1 MKKRINGF
9 IAIVLVLVAFLTM
22 ILANC
27 SQELQVEDKGES
39 IIETIFNYFTKTT
52 IAEPSFSQKSGI
64 YNNEFE
70 VYIENMSDESSV
82 MIKYTMDGTKPS
94 KNNGFIYY
102 SGQTI
107 PITRYRQLKAVAYAD
122 STDDKFI
129 PSPVVVAEYKMKVLP
144 PVFSYN
150 TEKKKL
156 AITCDTLG
164 AIIYY
169 TDDGTKPTTN
179 SKIYVNEISIITSKT
194 IQAFAYKEG
203 WEYSDYR
210 NQTFSSTSSGGILTA
225 PSISPESGTY
235 NNSQNVVI
243 STNLVGATIKYR
255 LTEANREPVT
265 STYSGSVTVN
275 KNSTINAWIEYN
287 GEKSDEA
294 LASYSFKVKKPVI
307 TPSAGTY
314 FSGST
319 GGELDVTIAC
329 ETNLAKIYYYLN
341 EEGST
346 PSVVPQEYK
355 GTFKITST
363 GNAITINAYG
373 SLSGY
378 SESDIEEAVYG
389 VVIGDKPAM
398 PTISATQSGTTLTV
412 TVSHFDSA
420 VTKSYSKDGGSTW
433 IAYSSPFDLTT
444 DTIIKAKVVDA
455 SLQTSDIAVKNCV
468 ITPIKLANPSISF
481 NAATE
486 QVTITT
492 TDAGAAISYSYDNSV
507 WNDYST
513 ALTLTGTTTVYAK
526 THKTGYY
533 IDSDVVS
540 KNCLY
545 EKLAVP
551 VITYDSGAEQVVIT
565 HSDGSAGLLYS
576 KDGSAPSLA
585 YTTAVTISA
594 TTLIRAK
601 ATKTG
606 AYIDSDEVYAT
617 CIVSDPL
624 KLSSPTMD
632 FDKDLSKLTITATDG
647 VGATIKYST
656 DGSVWNTYS
665 LPIDITVSPTLILSR
680 AEKLGE
686 TTSDIAFIN
695 CVFDKLTIPTISYN
709 STTKTITLSHSDTN
723 VDILYSLDGSVPTIS
738 YVSPISI
745 TETKYVRALSTKT
758 GAYINSDVV
767 SQNCVVEITKLAV
780 PTISYSSANK
790 TVTLNHADATVTK
803 KYYTSTDG
811 GSTWSSVIVY
821 STPFTLS
828 ETTMVKAFVEK
839 SGYANSDEVYQN
851 CVVEEN
857 LVKLTTPAITYNSGT
872 KTVTIDHS
880 DDLAVIKYSVD
891 NQTSWVTYSTPFVL
905 AQTTTVYAK
914 ATRSGYLD
922 SDIAEKYC
930 LVILPTVETPEIS
943 LPSGTY
949 NPPVSL
955 TITCPTAGTTLRYTT
970 DGSEPT
976 ESSSAYTG
984 AITLLQSAVVRV
996 KAYKSG
1002 YNPSSEVTSV
1012 YTIQAEPPTISPTND
1027 SFVSEITVNISSGT
1041 DGAAIYYT
1049 LDGNDPL
1056 LSSTLYTGAFT
1067 LTRTT
1072 TVKAIAV
1079 KNGLENSIISQKT
1092 FTKTEVVATPTFSP
1106 VAGTFTTEQTV
1117 TIASTTSGAIIKY
1130 TTDGTTPSKTN
1141 GSTYSVPITISAS
1154 TELRAIAYK
1163 DGMMDSGIK
1172 YGAYTITGTV
1182 ADPIFNIASGTYS
1195 VAQTVTISS
1204 QTTGSQIYYTKDGVT
1219 IPTTSSYLYSNPIDA
1234 SIDMTIKAR
1243 AYKDGVWSANTITLT
1258 LDIVQEE
1265 GTGLSFITAKR
1276 LMLGETG
1283 NNVALVAGENWFG
1296 FEIDTVA
1303 NAGQYIIDTAS
1314 YTPTVYINDLSTT
1327 ATLTVDDK
1335 LNCDADTRYYVK
1347 VTATT
1352 AVSSVIFKVYKAPI
1366 AEPVI
1371 TVSKTTVAY
1380 GELDKN
1386 LTQEQTFTVSNAGT
1400 GSFDCSISD
1409 DAAWLSLDKTSLTS
1423 VGTTPQTV
1431 TVTVNTTGLTAGQSY
1446 TGKITVTSST
1456 ANVQGSP
1463 KEIMVTL
1470 SVKPEVVSGIKVHLK
1485 TTWTTPKIYYW
1496 SVVATPAISNAT
1508 WPGAAMTDEG
1518 NGWWGYELTNATSA
1532 NIIFSNNGT
1541 SQTADLS
1548 RTTGNWNYENGAW
1561 SAANPVPVISVSPA
1575 AGNVSAQTTTVTI
1588 TATNS
1593 PTSIKYTTND
1603 SDPKTSGT
1611 IIASG
1616 GTASVT
1622 IDTVGSSKT
1631 LKVWAVNASGEST
1644 SSFVYT
1650 RQDTSSNV
1658 KIFYKTSNAPT
1669 IWVWEDAGISIS
1681 SLMGQSWP
1689 GNAMTLDAVSGW
1701 YMMEIPNTVYTL
1713 GTKSLKMKFN
1723 SGAEITRTSPTT
1735 NNWFDGTTWTATKP
1749 EEAPVISANPS
1760 ARFFTTA
1767 TIDITLSLSGVTE
1780 GKYTTDGTTPSAS
1793 VGTSFSNGTVV
1804 SIGSGMIVGNT
1815 KTLKLYAN
1823 NTAGTTTKEYVYE
1836 KVDEIPVP
1844 DFTWNNANVYFVIPD
1859 RFHNGNTAND
1869 TSYGRVQ
1876 TDATG
1881 KNIGTFHGGDV
1892 AGLTAKLD
1900 YLEGLGVNAIWLT
1913 SPYEQTHGWCGG
1925 GSNGDFAHYSYHGY
1939 YPLDYTTM
1947 DKNMGTIDEMRT
1959 FVNTAH
1965 SKGIRVVMDVVLN
1978 HAGYNTLKDMVEY
1991 NFGKAKSGS
2000 LNVGWTPGAGQTWHS
2015 YHDTIDYT
2023 DITSWNNWWKGTS
2036 GSWVRAGLGD
2046 YTAPGGDDL
2055 TQNLAGLPDFRT
2067 ELTSSIGMAKI
2078 LINKWAA
2085 ETTGFS
2091 DWIIPSA
2098 TSIRSSSNNS
2108 SPTDFIIDA
2117 LASWVREFGIDGFRC
2132 DTAKHVEKSR
2142 WAQLKAECNT
2152 ALVEWRADTSKSKG
2166 TSDAA
2171 TWTDNFWM
2179 TAEVWGHGPN
2189 KSDYHTVA
2197 NFDSVI
2203 NFTFPKDGN
2212 LGSIGGTWEGYASS
2226 MNADPSWNSL
2236 HYISSHDTGL
2246 SRTNIKNL
2254 GTALVLSPGGV
2265 QIFYGDETARLFGET
2280 GSDPYQGTRSDMN
2293 WGSNADVLAHWSK
2306 LGQFRKNNLAVGAGS
2321 QTDLGSSTYGRSY
2334 EIGGFTNKVVI
2345 KLGASGSTSVS
2356 VTGFFADGDLV
2367 RDAYTGATATVAG
2380 GSVTFTAGAEGVIL
2394 IEKVTP

>member
-1 MKKRINGF
+1 MKKRIKGF

-22 ILANC
+22 VFANC

-64 YNNEFE
+64 YNAEFE
-70 VYIENMSDESSV
+70 VYIENMSDESDV

-107 PITRYRQLKAVAYAD
+107 PITRYRQLKAVAYTD

-144 PVFSYN
+144 PVFSFN

-164 AIIYY
+164 SIIYY
-169 TDDGTKPTTN
+169 TDDGSKPTTT

-210 NQTFSSTSSGGILTA
+210 NQTFSSTSSGGVLTA

-243 STNLVGATIKYR
+243 STNLVGATIKYK

-265 STYSGSVTVN
+265 STYTGAVTVN

-314 FSGST
+314 FSSVT
-319 GGELDVTIAC
+319 GGELDVTITC

-341 EEGST
+341 EEGGT
-346 PSVVPQEYK
+346 PSVIPQEYK
-355 GTFKITST
+355 GSFKITST
-363 GNAITINAYG
+363 GNAVTINAYG

-389 VVIGDKPAM
+389 VVTGDKPAM
-398 PTISATQSGTTLTV
+398 PTISTTQSGTTLTV
-412 TVSHFDSA
+412 TVSHFDSS

-433 IAYSSPFDLTT
+433 IPYSAPFDLTA
-444 DTIIKAKVVDA
+444 DTIIKAKVVNL
-455 SLQTSDIAVKNCV
+455 SSETSDIAVKNCV

-481 NAATE
+481 NATNE

-492 TDAGAAISYSYDNSV
+492 TDAGAVISYSYDNSV
-507 WNDYST
+507 WNDYSGT
-513 ALTLTGTTTVYAK
+513 LTLSSTTTVYAK

-533 IDSDVVS
+533 LDSDVVS

-551 VITYDSGAEQVVIT
+551 VINYDSGTKQVVIT
-565 HSDGSAGLLYS
+565 HSDGDTVIMYS
-576 KDGSAPSLA
+576 KDGSAPTLT
-585 YTTAVTISA
+585 YTAAQTISA

-601 ATKTG
+601 ATKAG
-606 AYIDSDEVYAT
+606 AYNDSDEVYAT
-617 CIVSDPL
+617 CVVSDPL
-624 KLSSPTMD
+624 KLSSPTMN
-632 FDKDLSKLTITATDG
+632 FDRDSSMLTITATDG

-665 LPIDITVSPTLILSR
+665 TALDITASPTLILSR
-680 AEKLGE
+680 AEKSGE
-686 TTSDIAFIN
+686 TTSDIVFIN
-695 CVFDKLTIPTISYN
+695 CVFDKLTIPVISYN
-709 STTKTITLSHSDTN
+709 STTKEITLSHSDQS
-723 VDILYSLDGSVPTIS
+723 VDILYSLDGSVPSLS

-745 TETKYVRALSTKT
+745 TETKYVRALATKT

-780 PTISYSSANK
+780 PTISYNSSAK
-790 TVTLNHADATVTK
+790 SVTINHTDATVIK
-803 KYYTSTDG
+803 KYSTSTDG
-811 GSTWSSVIVY
+811 GSTWSSVTVY
-821 STPFTLS
+821 ASAFTLS

-851 CVVEEN
+851 CVVEN
-857 LVKLTTPAITYNSGT
+857 LVKLTTPTITYVSGT

-880 DDLAVIKYSVD
+880 DDLAALKYSMD
-891 NQTSWVTYSTPFVL
+891 NQTTWITYSSSIIL
-905 AQTTTVYAK
+905 AQTTVVYAK
-914 ATRSGYLD
+914 ATKSGSLD
-922 SDIAEKYC
+922 SDIVSKTC
-930 LVILPTVETPEIS
+930 LVTLPTVASPEIS

-955 TITCPTAGTTLRYTT
+955 TITCTTAGTTLRYTT

-976 ESSSAYTG
+976 ASSSAYSG

-996 KAYKSG
+996 KGYKDG

-1027 SFVSEITVNISSGT
+1027 TFISEVSVNISSGT

-1067 LTRTT
+1067 LAQTT

-1079 KNGLENSIISQKT
+1079 KTGLENSIISQKT

-1106 VAGTFTTEQTV
+1106 AAGTYTTVQTI
-1117 TIASTTSGAIIKY
+1117 TIASTTTGATIKY
-1130 TTDGTTPSKTN
+1130 TTDGSTPSKTN
-1141 GSTYSVPITISAS
+1141 GATYSAPVSIAAS

-1172 YGAYTITGTV
+1172 YGAYTISGTV
-1182 ADPIFNIASGTYS
+1182 ADPIFNIADGTYS

-1204 QTTGSQIYYTKDGVT
+1204 QTAGAQIYYTLNNSD
-1219 IPTTSSYLYSNPIDA
+1219 PTTDSLLYANPIDA
-1234 SIDMTIKAR
+1234 SVDMTIKAR
-1243 AYKDGVWSANTITLT
+1243 AYKDGVWSGNTVTLT

-1283 NNVALVAGENWFG
+1283 NNVSLVAGDNWFG

-1303 NAGQYIIDTAS
+1303 NAGQYIIDTS
-1314 YTPTVYINDLSTT
+1314 TYTPTIYINDLSST
-1327 ATLTVDDK
+1327 ATLTADDK
-1335 LNCDADTRYYVK
+1335 LNCDAGTRYYVK
-1347 VTATT
+1347 VTSAS
-1352 AVSSVIFKVYKAPI
+1352 AVSSVTFKVYKAPVDQ
-1366 AEPVI
+1366 PVI

-1386 LTQEQTFTVSNAGT
+1386 VTQEQTFTISNAGT
-1400 GSFDCSISD
+1400 GIFNCTISD
-1409 DAAWLSLDKTSLTS
+1409 DASWLSLDKASLTS
-1423 VGTTPQTV
+1423 VGTTPQTI

-1446 TGKITVTSST
+1446 TGKITITSVT
-1456 ANVQGSP
+1456 ANIQGSP
-1463 KEIMVTL
+1463 KEITVTL

-1485 TTWTTPKIYYW
+1485 TTWTTPYIYYW

-1508 WPGAAMTDEG
+1508 WPGVAMTSEG
-1518 NGWWGYELTNATSA
+1518 DGWWTYTLANATSS
-1532 NIIFSNNGT
+1532 NIIFSNNGA

-1548 RTTGNWNYENGAW
+1548 RTTGEWNYENGAW
-1561 SAANPVPVISVSPA
+1561 TAVNPTPVITVNPTAGSVSIETTPVVV
-1575 AGNVSAQTTTVTI
+1575 NV
-1588 TATNS
+1588 TNS
-1593 PTSIKYTTND
+1593 PTSIKYTINGD
-1603 SDPKTSGT
+1603 DPKISGT
-1611 IIASG
+1611 VITNGA
-1616 GTASVT
+1616 TVNVT
-1622 IDTVGSSKT
+1622 VAESSST
-1631 LKVWAVNASGEST
+1631 NFRVWAQNAAGEST
-1644 SSFVYT
+1644 GSFTYT
-1650 RQDTSSNV
+1650 RPDPSANV
-1658 KIFYKTSNAPT
+1658 KIYYKTSSAPT

-1723 SGAEITRTSPTT
+1723 SGAEITRTLPTMQ
-1735 NNWFDGTTWTATKP
+1735 NWFDGTTWTAAKP

-1760 ARFFTTA
+1760 ARYFTTE
-1767 TIDITLSLSGVTE
+1767 TLSVTLNVNIAS
-1780 GKYTTDGTTPSAS
+1780 GKYAYDSADPAT
-1793 VGTSFSNGTVV
+1793 GTSFVNGDT
-1804 SIGSGMIVGNT
+1804 ITISGLSEGQT
-1815 KTLKLYAN
+1815 KTLKLWAQ
-1823 NTAGTTTKEYVYE
+1823 NTAGTSTKEYVYE
-1836 KVDEIPVP
+1836 RVGEIPVP
-1844 DFTWNNANVYFVIPD
+1844 DFTWDNANVYFVIPD

-1869 TSYGRVQ
+1869 LSYGRVKS
-1876 TDATG
+1876 DATG

-1947 DKNMGTIDEMRT
+1947 DKNMGTVTEMRN
-1959 FVNTAH
+1959 FVNDAH
-1965 SKGIRVVMDVVLN
+1965 SRGIRVVMDVVLN

-1991 NFGKAKSGS
+1991 SFGKAKSGS
-2000 LNVGWTPGAGQTWHS
+2000 LDVNWTPGAGQTWHS

-2023 DITSWNNWWKGTS
+2023 DVTSWNKWWKGAS

-2067 ELTSSIGMAKI
+2067 ELTSSIGMAQI
-2078 LINKWAA
+2078 LLTKWGLEA
-2085 ETTGFS
+2085 TGYT

-2098 TSIRSSSNNS
+2098 SGIRSSSNTS
-2108 SPTDFIIDA
+2108 SPTDFVIDA

-2142 WAQLKAECNT
+2142 WAQLKNECNT
-2152 ALVEWRADTSKSKG
+2152 ALTAWRTDTSKSKG

-2212 LGSIGGTWEGYASS
+2212 LGSIGGTWAGYASS
-2226 MNADPSWNSL
+2226 MNADPTWNSL

-2265 QIFYGDETARLFGET
+2265 QVFYGDETARPFGDT

-2293 WGSNADVLAHWSK
+2293 WGANADVLAHWSK
-2306 LGQFRKNNLAVGAGS
+2306 LGQFRKNNFAVGAGS
-2321 QTDLGSSTYGRSY
+2321 QTDLGNSTYGRTKTIS
-2334 EIGGFTNKVVI
+2334 GFVNNVVI

-2356 VTGFFADGDLV
+2356 VAGFFADGDLV
-2367 RDAYTGATATVAG
+2367 RDAYTNATATVAS